1 MKTLNEKY
9 YPMYLYAK
17 EFCEGAE
24 RAGARPVIIAL
35 ERGEG
40 EAEHYAT
47 VLYNEGHERENFRY
61 AERIVKFMLWAY
73 GGYKFYIWGADEAL
87 VEELREC
94 YSDKG
99 ARKFDVDFM
108 EQVYLTRTE
117 FARVENAEDLPAAG
131 IRAERSSPVASG
143 KRIGFDAGGSDRK
156 VTACIDGKVVYEK
169 ETIWYPKLQSDPEYH
184 RMGIEDSID
193 NALAALGGEVEAIGV
208 STAGIVVDG
217 EIRVASLFRKVP
229 QEIYREKVFPI
240 YKNLAKK
247 YGCPVKVAND
257 GDVAAL
263 AGAFG
268 LGKGK
273 VLGIAMGTSLAGG
286 FVDGDMRIR
295 GYLNELAFAPVD
307 ADPEAQADEWSGDIG
322 VGGNYHSQ
330 DAVIRLAPEAG
341 IELTPDASPA
351 EKLKEVQKLAEA
363 GDERAIA
370 IFTRLGDYAA
380 YTLMWFRNFYDFDT
394 AIVLGR
400 VASGK
405 GGDVLIARAR
415 TLLAELG
422 SDIAVE
428 LPDEMSRRL
437 GQSYTATQL

>member
-9 YPMYLYAK
+9 FPMYLYAK
-17 EFCEGAE
+17 EFREGAE
-24 RAGARPVIIAL
+24 RAGVRPLVIAL

-40 EAEHYAT
+40 EAEHYT
-47 VLYNEGHERENFRY
+47 TGIYDEGHEDENFRY
-61 AERIVKFMLWAY
+61 VERIVKFMLWAY
-73 GGYKFYIWGADEAL
+73 GGYRFSLWGADDGLLAR
-87 VEELREC
+87 LREC
-94 YSDKG
+94 YSASG
-99 ARKFDVDFM
+99 ARRFDVDFM
-108 EQVYLTRTE
+108 EQVYLRRLE
-117 FARVENAEDLPAAG
+117 FVSVDRAEDLPPVG

-156 VTACIDGKVVYEK
+156 VTACVDGKVVYEK

-184 RMGIEDSID
+184 RQGIEDSID
-193 NALAALGGEVEAIGV
+193 RALDALGGEVEAIGV

-240 YKNLAKK
+240 YKNLAAK

-286 FVDGDMRIR
+286 YVDGDMRIR

-307 ADPEAQADEWSGDIG
+307 ADPDAAADEWSGDLG

-341 IELTPDASPA
+341 ITLTPDASPA
-351 EKLKEVQKLAEA
+351 EKLKEVQKLAEE
-363 GDERAIA
+363 GDERALA
-370 IFTRLGDYAA
+370 IFSRLGDYAA

-394 AIVLGR
+394 AIFLGR

-405 GGDVLIARAR
+405 GGDVLINRAKE
-415 TLLAELG
+415 LLADLG
-422 SDIAVE
+422 ADIAVE

>member
-1 MKTLNEKY
+1 M
-9 YPMYLYAK
+9 
-17 EFCEGAE
+17 
-24 RAGARPVIIAL
+24 
-35 ERGEG
+35 
-40 EAEHYAT
+40 
-47 VLYNEGHERENFRY
+47 
-61 AERIVKFMLWAY
+61 
-73 GGYKFYIWGADEAL
+73 D
-87 VEELREC
+87 ELREC
-94 YSDKG
+94 YSADG

-117 FARVENAEDLPAAG
+117 FVRVERAEDLPAAG

-184 RMGIEDSID
+184 RAGIEDSID
-193 NALAALGGEVEAIGV
+193 KALEALGGEVEAIGV

-229 QEIYREKVFPI
+229 KEIYREKVFPI
-240 YKNLAKK
+240 YKNLSLK

-307 ADPEAQADEWSGDIG
+307 ANTEAQADEWSGDVG

-351 EKLKEVQKLAEA
+351 EKLKEVQKLADA

-380 YTLMWFRNFYDFDT
+380 YTLMWFNCFYDFDT

-415 TLLAELG
+415 AVLAELG